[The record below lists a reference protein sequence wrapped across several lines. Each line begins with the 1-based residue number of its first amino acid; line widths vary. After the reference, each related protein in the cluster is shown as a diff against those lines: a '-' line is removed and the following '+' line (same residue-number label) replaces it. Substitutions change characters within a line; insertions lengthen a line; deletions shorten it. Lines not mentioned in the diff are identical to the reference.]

1 MTIKQVAGQQSASVI
16 IGFREES
23 WPKGHGYLYWR
34 ADQQSAEVRVCDCNL
49 FDLSPEVVRPMFDKV
64 LRQILSRLNLECRN
78 VDSLSVTFENMS
90 QLSLELFDQARHRL
104 FSQ

>member
-1 MTIKQVAGQQSASVI
+1 
-16 IGFREES
+16 
-23 WPKGHGYLYWR
+23 
-34 ADQQSAEVRVCDCNL
+34 
-49 FDLSPEVVRPMFDKV
+49 MFDKV

-104 FSQ
+104 LSQ